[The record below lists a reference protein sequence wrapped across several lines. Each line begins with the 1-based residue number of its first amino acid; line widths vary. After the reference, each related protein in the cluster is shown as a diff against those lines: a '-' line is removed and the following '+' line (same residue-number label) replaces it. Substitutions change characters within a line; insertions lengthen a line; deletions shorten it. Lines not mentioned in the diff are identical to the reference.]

1 MQTIDGI
8 GLHQKEYVDAISEIS
23 LSRERASRRMDN
35 LQKVEMAEYRSL
47 ISQLNWLG
55 TQTRPDIAFDVC
67 DLSANLELP
76 SVKDVLKANRI
87 IKKLKKQ
94 RVTLASEQLTVEC
107 YSDASWCRNAGKSA
121 KT

>member
-23 LSRERASRRMDN
+23 LSRERASRRMGN
-35 LQKVEMAEYRSL
+35 LQKEEMAEYRSL

-76 SVKDVLKANRI
+76 SVEDVLKANRI

-94 RVTLASEQLTVEC
+94 
-107 YSDASWCRNAGKSA
+107 
-121 KT
+121 